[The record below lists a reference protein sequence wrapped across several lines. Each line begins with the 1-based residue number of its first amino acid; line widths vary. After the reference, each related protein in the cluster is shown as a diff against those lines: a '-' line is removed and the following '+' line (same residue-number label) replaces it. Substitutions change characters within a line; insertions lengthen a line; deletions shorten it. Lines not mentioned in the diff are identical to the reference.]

1 MDQSRIAVRYAK
13 ALFELAQEKKLVER
27 VKADTDFVAQVC
39 ALPEMVQIA
48 ESPVIKPTAKA
59 KAFDK
64 IFSGKVDALILAFL
78 QMVVANRRERYIGA
92 MCRNFASRFYDYAN
106 IRQVHITTA
115 APIDEKTTERL
126 RKAIAEL
133 CKSEVEMTASEDPSL
148 IGGFVLRIGDQQLDA
163 SVSSKLNNLKQKFTQ
178 TSIN

>member
-59 KAFDK
+59 KAFSS
-64 IFSGKVDALILAFL
+64 IFSGKVDSLTLNFL
-78 QMVVANRRERYIGA
+78 QMVVANRRERFIGA
-92 MCRNFASRFYDYAN
+92 MCRNFASRYYEYAN
-106 IRQVHITTA
+106 IRQVHIATA
-115 APIDEKTTERL
+115 APIDAKTTEKL
-126 RKAIAEL
+126 RKAIAEM
-133 CKSEVEMTASEDPSL
+133 CKSEVEMTTSEDPNL

-163 SVSSKLNNLKQKFTQ
+163 SMSSKLKNVKQKFTQ
-178 TSIN
+178 TTIN

>member
-27 VKADTDFVAQVC
+27 VKADTDLVAQVC
-39 ALPEMVQIA
+39 ALPEMVQVA
-48 ESPVIKPTAKA
+48 ESPVI

-64 IFSGKVDALILAFL
+64 IFSGKVDALTLAFL

-92 MCRNFASRFYDYAN
+92 MCRNFASRFYEYAN